1 MACKSAKAKSTI
13 YYLSDGAG
21 LRMRIRPDGSRTWI
35 YRYRL
40 DGKEM
45 STGLGAY
52 PTVSLQ
58 IARAKALEARLEVS
72 KGNNP
77 STSKRI
83 AKTKQITKGGN
94 TFGLIANEWLE
105 HNKPD
110 WSGTHYERN
119 EGLLRRFLLPDLAK
133 LPIESISEA
142 YLYSVIK
149 KIYDRGTK
157 VSAARTRTIASQV
170 FSYARATHRA
180 TSNPAR
186 DMSDNPYFK
195 KPPVKHFEALP
206 KEQVPLLMAA
216 LNKESKEQ
224 QLDIKTVCALK
235 LALYTGLRDN
245 SIRGAKWPE
254 IDLERKIWTVP
265 ASRMKSGNE
274 FKLPLPT
281 QAVEVFKILE
291 PITFRELESYI
302 FPSTGADFSEK
313 FEELIENYNAGSRTI
328 EALYQELLEL
338 SNSLNDEEHRHIREN
353 MTEEELVIFDILTR
367 PSPVLGTEERAEV
380 KKIAR
385 ELLERLKSLLVL
397 NWRQKSTARS
407 QLKLTIEDALDMGLP
422 HAYTPELYQQK
433 CSAVFEHVFE
443 SYPERNSGIYS

>member
-1 MACKSAKAKSTI
+1 MVMAAEKLLSEAACKSAKAKSAI
-13 YYLSDGAG
+13 YYLNDGAG

-58 IARAKALEARLEVS
+58 IARAKALEARQEVS

-105 HNKPD
+105 HNKSD

-133 LPIESISEA
+133 LPIDSITEP
-142 YLYSVIK
+142 YLYTVIK
-149 KIYDRGTK
+149 KIYDKGTK
-157 VSAARTRTIASQV
+157 VSAIRTRTIASQI

-195 KPPVKHFEALP
+195 KPPVKHFDALP
-206 KEQVPLLMAA
+206 KERVPQLMAA
-216 LNKESKEQ
+216 LNKSKAEQ

-235 LALYTGLRDN
+235 LALHTGLRDN
-245 SIRGAKWPE
+245 SIRGARWSE
-254 IDLERKIWTVP
+254 IDLEKRIWTVP
-265 ASRMKSGNE
+265 ASRMKSGKE

-281 QAVEVFKILE
+281 QAVEVFGILE
-291 PITFRELESYI
+291 PLTFRKPESYVL
-302 FPSTGADFSEK
+302 PSSGKYGYMAENTLRLALHRLGFKVTVHGMRSLITNVLNENGFNRDAIERQLDHQEPNQVRASYLRSDF
-313 FEELIENYNAGSRTI
+313 
-328 EALYQELLEL
+328 
-338 SNSLNDEEHRHIREN
+338 
-353 MTEEELVIFDILTR
+353 M
-367 PSPVLGTEERAEV
+367 EERIRIMQWFADWCDGKPTYNV
-380 KKIAR
+380 I
-385 ELLERLKSLLVL
+385 S
-397 NWRQKSTARS
+397 
-407 QLKLTIEDALDMGLP
+407 M
-422 HAYTPELYQQK
+422 
-433 CSAVFEHVFE
+433 
-443 SYPERNSGIYS
+443 RNVA